1 MEEMKETREHFSRL
15 ALMFLAGTIIIY
27 AVQLLAGNLV
37 NLLRP
42 EWLENPDISLTVSM
56 VPMYLIGMP
65 LLILLVRRIPAA
77 VIEHRSMK
85 LWQFLLAI
93 VMCFCVMYCSNF
105 LGIAVTTVIGIL
117 KGSMVNNVILDV
129 VSGTSLITNVLY
141 MVICAPIMEE
151 FIFRKLI
158 VDRTVRYGQGTAVL
172 LSGLMFGLFHGN
184 LNQFVYAF
192 SIGMFF
198 AFLYVKTG
206 QIKYTIGIHM
216 IVNFFGSIVS
226 TWMME
231 AMNYEGYLEAVSAGA
246 GMDELMQLVMDYLP
260 GWIAYMIY
268 FCLIIAMVIAGI
280 VLFIVFRKRFAL
292 TAGEVQLPKGSRFK
306 TVFLNA
312 GMLLYCAFWIAEIV
326 LQLFDNSFILM
337 IYSLFR

>member
-1 MEEMKETREHFSRL
+1 M
-15 ALMFLAGTIIIY
+15 
-27 AVQLLAGNLV
+27 QLLVSNLV

-65 LLILLVRRIPAA
+65 LLILLVRRIPAT

-260 GWIAYMIY
+260 GWIAYMVYLCMIMT
-268 FCLIIAMVIAGI
+268 MVIAGI

-306 TVFLNA
+306 NVFLNV

>member
-1 MEEMKETREHFSRL
+1 MKETRKHFSRL

-27 AVQLLAGNLV
+27 AVQLLVSNLV

-65 LLILLVRRIPAA
+65 LLILLVRRIPAT

-260 GWIAYMIY
+260 GWIAYMVYLCMIMT
-268 FCLIIAMVIAGI
+268 MVIAGI

-306 TVFLNA
+306 NVFLNV

>member
-1 MEEMKETREHFSRL
+1 MEEMKETRNHFSRL

-27 AVQLLAGNLV
+27 AVQLLVSNLV

-42 EWLENPDISLTVSM
+42 EWLENPDISLTVSV

-65 LLILLVRRIPAA
+65 LLILLVRRIPAT

-105 LGIAVTTVIGIL
+105 LGIAITTVIGIL

-151 FIFRKLI
+151 LIFRKLI

-192 SIGMFF
+192 AIGMFF

-206 QIKYTIGIHM
+206 RIKYTIGIHM
-216 IVNFFGSIVS
+216 IVNFFGGIVS

-231 AMNYEGYLEAVSAGA
+231 AMNYEGYMEAVSAGA

-280 VLFIVFRKRFAL
+280 VLFIVFRKHFAL
-292 TAGEVQLPKGSRFK
+292 KSGEVQLPKGNRFK
-306 TVFLNA
+306 TVFLNV

>member
-1 MEEMKETREHFSRL
+1 MEEMKDTRKRFSQL

-27 AVQLLAGNLV
+27 AVQLLVSNLV
-37 NLLRP
+37 ALVKP
-42 EWLENPDISLTVSM
+42 EWLENPDISLTISV

-65 LLILLVRRIPAA
+65 LLILLVRRIPAT

-105 LGIAVTTVIGIL
+105 LGIAITTVIGIL

-151 FIFRKLI
+151 LIFRKLI

-192 SIGMFF
+192 TIGMFF

-226 TWMME
+226 MWMME
-231 AMNYEGYLEAVSAGA
+231 AMNYEGYMEAVSAGA

-260 GWIAYMIY
+260 GWIAYMVYLCMIM
-268 FCLIIAMVIAGI
+268 AMVIAGI

-292 TAGEVQLPKGSRFK
+292 TAGAVQLPKGSRFK
-306 TVFLNA
+306 TVFLNV

>member
-1 MEEMKETREHFSRL
+1 MEEMKETRKHFSRL

-27 AVQLLAGNLV
+27 AVQLLVSNLV

-65 LLILLVRRIPAA
+65 LLILLVRRIPAT

-260 GWIAYMIY
+260 GWIAYMVYLCMIMT
-268 FCLIIAMVIAGI
+268 MVIAGI

-306 TVFLNA
+306 NVFLNV